1 MFQVESQGAVDVVNL
16 QGPLISDSVE
26 DLEKTLDSNLSGG
39 QPMVVL
45 NLTGVPLLDSAGLDA
60 LLDARDR
67 INHLGGTVKLSG
79 LTPLCEEVL
88 RVTRVGSHFECHD
101 GTKSAVGSFIQ

>member
-1 MFQVESQGAVDVVNL
+1 MFQVESQGAVDVVNM
-16 QGPLISDSVE
+16 QGPLTTDTVD
-26 DLEKTLDSNLSGG
+26 DLQETLDSRLSEG

-45 NLTGVPLLDSAGLDA
+45 NLTGVPLMDSAGLDA

-67 INHLGGTVKLSG
+67 ISHLGGSVKLSG

-88 RVTRVGSHFECHD
+88 RVTGVGSHFECHG
-101 GTKSAVGSFIQ
+101 GTKAAVGSFVQ